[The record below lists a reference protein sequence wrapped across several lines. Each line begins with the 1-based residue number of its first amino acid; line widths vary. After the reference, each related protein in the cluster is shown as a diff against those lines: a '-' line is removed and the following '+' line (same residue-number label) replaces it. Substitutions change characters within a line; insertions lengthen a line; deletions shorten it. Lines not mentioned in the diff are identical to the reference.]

1 VTIVETIWQ
10 PGRNFANLP
19 RMPSKSKK
27 PTRLLTAG
35 RDLVDDLVAANL
47 ILFDHEILD
56 GFGHV
61 SVRHDKDPDKFV
73 MARYVAPGIVT
84 KADIREF
91 TLDSVPAPDRGEKHY
106 SERFIHGEIYKA
118 RPDVMAVIHS
128 HAPPL
133 IPFGATG
140 APLRP
145 LYHMSAHVGLGV
157 PLFEIRRFSNEGQM
171 LIRSPQLGRALAGV
185 LADKPMVLMRG
196 HGATIVAP
204 SLTLAVYRAIYSA
217 LNARLQM
224 DAMRLGG
231 DVTYLSPEEV
241 ALCVEGVESTNE
253 RAWALWKKQALGKR
267 R

>member
-1 VTIVETIWQ
+1 MKRRSGK
-10 PGRNFANLP
+10 PPAPPLSSRA
-19 RMPSKSKK
+19 MPSKPKK
-27 PTRLLTAG
+27 PSRIFSAS
-35 RDLVDDLVAANL
+35 RDLVENLVAANL

-61 SVRHDKDPDKFV
+61 STRHDKDPEKFV

-91 TLDSVPAPDRGEKHY
+91 NLDSVPVPDRGEKHY
-106 SERFIHGEIYKA
+106 SERYIHGEIYKA

-145 LYHMSAHVGLGV
+145 LYHMSAHIGLGV

-204 SLTLAVYRAIYSA
+204 SLSLAVYRAIYAA

-231 DVTYLSPEEV
+231 EVTYLSPEEV

-253 RAWALWKKQALGKR
+253 RAWALWKKQALGKKR
-267 R
+267 

>member
-1 VTIVETIWQ
+1 MKKT
-10 PGRNFANLP
+10 A
-19 RMPSKSKK
+19 KK
-27 PTRLLTAG
+27 PSRIVTAA
-35 RDLVDDLVAANL
+35 RDLVEDLVAANL

-61 SVRHDKDPDKFV
+61 SVRHDKDPGKFV

-91 TLDSVPAPDRGEKHY
+91 TLDSAPLPERGEKHY

-145 LYHMSAHVGLGV
+145 MYHMSAHVGLGV
-157 PLFEIRRFSNEGQM
+157 PVFEIRRFSNEGQM

-204 SLTLAVYRAIYSA
+204 SLSLAVYRAIYGA

-231 DVTYLSPEEV
+231 EVTYLSPDEV

>member
-1 VTIVETIWQ
+1 
-10 PGRNFANLP
+10 
-19 RMPSKSKK
+19 MPQKK
-27 PTRLLTAG
+27 ASPKKAKAKKTSSRILTAS
-35 RDLVDDLVAANL
+35 RDLVEDLVAANL

-61 SVRHDKDPDKFV
+61 SARHDKDPERFV

-91 TLDSVPAPDRGEKHY
+91 SLDSIPVPDRGEKHY

-157 PLFEIRRFSNEGQM
+157 PVFEIRNFQNEGQM
-171 LIRSPQLGRALAGV
+171 LIRSPQLGRALAGT

-196 HGATIVAP
+196 HGATVVGA
-204 SLTLAVYRAIYSA
+204 SLSLAVYRAIYAA

-224 DAMRLGG
+224 EAMRLG
-231 DVTYLSPEEV
+231 DVTYLDEIEV
-241 ALCVEGVESTNE
+241 EKCVEGVESTNL
-253 RAWALWKKQALGKR
+253 RAWALWKKQVLGKLK
-267 R
+267 

>member
-1 VTIVETIWQ
+1 
-10 PGRNFANLP
+10 
-19 RMPSKSKK
+19 MPAKAKK
-27 PTRLLTAG
+27 PSRLITAAPS
-35 RDLVDDLVAANL
+35 LVEDLVAAKL

-61 SVRHDKDPDKFV
+61 SVRHDKDPTKFV
-73 MARYVAPGIVT
+73 MSRYVAPGIVT

-91 TLDSVPAPDRGEKHY
+91 TLDSEPVPERGEKHY

-118 RPDVMAVIHS
+118 RPDVGAVIHS

-171 LIRSPQLGRALAGV
+171 LIRSAQLGRALAGV

-204 SLTLAVYRAIYSA
+204 SLTLAVYRAIYAA
-217 LNARLQM
+217 LNAKLQM
-224 DAMRLGG
+224 DAIRLGG

-253 RAWALWKKQALGKR
+253 RAWALWKKEALGKR